1 MGPISSPIQISSAS
15 SAATWA
21 AGLGRGMRSTDSG
34 PRAGRYIFVVFDDG
48 LSADLPNFFADRKGK
63 SFILFP
69 LCSNFRLVETVRRF
83 FLDGGAHEVQVL
95 DSASLIDAE
104 VGVIRDTICA
114 WIHAASDAQVAGRSL
129 KNWFLLP
136 PYRLSTW
143 WLGLLAENNS
153 LKSHFHLRLAQL
165 RAVERSIEESS
176 VGDVF
181 VSLGDGALSEGV
193 SNLASEA
200 GIRVFSFPSWSQYSR
215 RERFLRAIR
224 RIRGGEMFLGFAAWV
239 RLCAQAVY
247 VRWILGRSVISSGSL
262 LIATYFPAFDPVVE
276 KSGVFRNRYTGD
288 LQSLLERMHIPVS
301 WILMYASLNGVGFR
315 QAVAIAR
322 RFRINGVEMFFPEQF
337 LSPGGLFRILFVWLK
352 QALLARRLEREALD
366 CLSKVAPMGR
376 AARPLLVQRWRSS
389 FLGPQALLGVSYMEQ
404 FRRMWAAAPEV
415 RTLAYICE
423 MQTWEKALVGTRRGL
438 ADRVQAIAMQH
449 TVVSRDYYH
458 YFAVPHLARDFLND
472 SSMPQPEVIAVN
484 GPAVASLL
492 SPCGYRRIAEVEA
505 LRFGYLT
512 AKKTKEQSE
521 PSALPPFLLVIGPND
536 RDEAR
541 AILRLVYEAFPQ
553 GAGGAIMLK
562 SHPATPLSRLC
573 KELGIEP
580 EACGYRVGEGG
591 VGALLWQAS
600 AVLVG
605 SSAVAI
611 EAAMMGKPV
620 FIPKFA
626 DALVMS
632 PVSGLGGYQARQ
644 VCSPR
649 ELRTFWEDVLA
660 HPAPVSFPPPYW
672 HLEPALAR
680 WEQLFRECGFGE

>member
-1 MGPISSPIQISSAS
+1 MDPISSPIQISSAS
-15 SAATWA
+15 AAATWA

-34 PRAGRYIFVVFDDG
+34 PRAGRYIFFVFDDG
-48 LSADLPNFFADRKGK
+48 LSADLPNFFSDRKGK

-136 PYRLSTW
+136 SYRLSTW

-200 GIRVFSFPSWSQYSR
+200 GVTVFSLPSRSQYSR
-215 RERFLRAIR
+215 RERLLQAIR
-224 RIRGGEMFLGFAAWV
+224 RVRGGEVCLGFAAWV
-239 RLCAQAVY
+239 RLCARAAY
-247 VRWILGRSVISSGSL
+247 ARWMLGHTLKTNGRL
-262 LIATYFPAFDPVVE
+262 FIATYFPAFDPVAE
-276 KSGVFRNRYTGD
+276 KTGVFRNRYTGD

-301 WILMYASLNGVGFR
+301 WILMYAPINGVGFR
-315 QAVAIAR
+315 QTVAIAR
-322 RFRINGVEMFFPEQF
+322 RFRTNGVEMFFPEQF
-337 LSPGGLFRILFVWLK
+337 LSPGRLLRVLFVWSK

-366 CLSKVAPMGR
+366 CLSKVAPVGM
-376 AARPLLVQRWRSS
+376 AARPLLAQQWRSS

-404 FRRMWAAAPEV
+404 FRSMWTAAPEA

-423 MQTWEKALVGTRRGL
+423 MQTWERALLGTRRGL
-438 ADRVQAIAMQH
+438 ADCAQAIAMQH

-458 YFAVPHLARDFLND
+458 YFVTPLLARDFLDD
-472 SSMPQPEVIAVN
+472 SSLPQPEVVAVN

-492 SPCGYRRIAEVEA
+492 SSCGYRRIVEVEA

-512 AKKTKEQSE
+512 AKRTKEQSD
-521 PSALPPFLLVIGPND
+521 PSAQPPFLLVIGPND

-541 AILRLVYEAFPQ
+541 AILRLVNEAFPQ
-553 GAGGAIMLK
+553 EEGGAIMLK
-562 SHPATPLSRLC
+562 SHPANPLNRLC
-573 KELGIEP
+573 KELGIDA

-591 VGALLWQAS
+591 VDVLLRQAS

-632 PVSGLGGYQARQ
+632 PISGLGGYQARQ
-644 VCSPR
+644 VCNPQ
-649 ELRTFWEDVLA
+649 ELRTFWEDVFA
-660 HPAPVSFPPPYW
+660 HPAPVSIPPPYW
-672 HLEPALAR
+672 HLEPDLTR
-680 WEQLFRECGFGE
+680 WEQLFREFGVGG